1 MYITEE
7 DKIIE
12 MVLWFSL
19 AIYFHRNEKKVSK
32 FEAQPMRIVQIW
44 REQMEKFSKY
54 NDQETTTTLRRN
66 IFPISISCVD
76 ICTTRTRVLSLL
88 GRNLRILEKL
98 CSELS
103 IFSMQFSKIL
113 NTIRSDNSNTSKIN
127 QAVSSR
133 TD

>member
-66 IFPISISCVD
+66 IFPISIGCVD